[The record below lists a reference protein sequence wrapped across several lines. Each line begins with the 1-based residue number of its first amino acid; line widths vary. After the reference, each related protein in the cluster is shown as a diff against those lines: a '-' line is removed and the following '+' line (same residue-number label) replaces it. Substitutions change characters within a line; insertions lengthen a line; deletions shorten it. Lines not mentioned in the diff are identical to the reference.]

1 MRIDE
6 CGSIENFCL
15 LFVAMSHAGEP
26 YYKW

>member
-26 YYKW
+26 YYL